1 MELNDKVYC
10 NVCGANNEDPT
21 KVFVQAVFGD
31 NPVHIC
37 TSCIPS
43 VIHGGSEV
51 VNTNEELSS
60 KING

>member
-21 KVFVQAVFGD
+21 KVFVQAVFGKEA
-31 NPVHIC
+31 VHIC

-51 VNTNEELSS
+51 VVTNDELAS
-60 KING
+60 KVG

>member
-1 MELNDKVYC
+1 MELNEKVYC

-31 NPVHIC
+31 NSVHIC

-43 VIHGGSEV
+43 VIHGGSDV
-51 VNTNEELSS
+51 VKTNDEL
-60 KING
+60 KAQVGG